1 MLGCLDGVRV
11 GWVLGYILGR
21 AVGLEDDGTE
31 EEGAIDGTLEL
42 GLPDDGDELEGLI
55 VGDELVGVELEGAL
69 LLGDDEDGCD
79 VGIEVGLIE
88 G

>member
-1 MLGCLDGVRV
+1 MLGCLDGIRV
-11 GWVLGYILGR
+11 GWVLGHILGR
-21 AVGLEDDGTE
+21 AVGLE
-31 EEGAIDGTLEL
+31 EGPTDGTLEL